1 VTRDVSWHTMSRWLG
16 CLAVSCGA
24 SCIGCS
30 DVSRFDTGDGG
41 AYCGDI
47 VEGEF
52 VRQRFPG
59 DVRMRLTLDTSS
71 LDDFPGTLSTND
83 YEGGTCSAGAEFT
96 DAPLRAIDKVR
107 EDPLSMLRFG
117 DAQEANV
124 LAYVDSACRGP
135 MMAVVSLLRDDG
147 VEVRL
152 LRPAPLEDDGTSET
166 AFGLF
171 SLRRT
176 DCTFDPPSA
185 PSP

>member
-1 VTRDVSWHTMSRWLG
+1 MLRASRPVAIVL
-16 CLAVSCGA
+16 GA
-24 SCIGCS
+24 SCGGCA
-30 DVSRFDTGDGG
+30 DVSRFDTSSGG

-47 VEGEF
+47 VEGDF

-59 DVRMRLTLDTSS
+59 DVGMRLTLDTSS
-71 LDDFPGTLSTND
+71 LDDLPGTLSTND
-83 YEGGTCSAGAEFT
+83 YEGGACSSGAEFT

-107 EDPLSMLRFG
+107 EDPLSLLRFG
-117 DAQEANV
+117 EAQEANV
-124 LAYVDSACRGP
+124 LCYVDSACRGT

-152 LRPAPLEDDGTSET
+152 LRPAPLRDDGTSET

-176 DCTFDPPSA
+176 DCTFDPPSE
-185 PSP
+185 PE